1 MRVNEGKLATVM
13 ICNPRQ
19 IFGGLWSFS
28 SIVFYISLYLSPKSI
43 YQVFTHYLWICCLL
57 GHEKGSLCNNL
68 DFCESSDIGVT
79 ICGPRM
85 MVTEDILGAGVT
97 LHLLLFRVIYYY
109 HNALSLCRHGVFPFN
124 LVFVSMDTCIIYQTH
139 YCPCSYCSSCSR
151 SSNLY
156 ELIHRKEFYSGAGQ
170 FQGPGIIIRFEC
182 HHKFL

>member
-1 MRVNEGKLATVM
+1 MRVNEGKLASVM

-28 SIVFYISLYLSPKSI
+28 SIVFYISLIYHPKVHSAIPSI
-43 YQVFTHYLWICCLL
+43 FNYHQLWICCLL
-57 GHEKGSLCNNL
+57 GHKKGSLCNSL

-109 HNALSLCRHGVFPFN
+109 HNAPSLCRHGVFPFN
-124 LVFVSMDTCIIYQTH
+124 LVFVSMDTCIIYQALL
-139 YCPCSYCSSCSR
+139 SV
-151 SSNLY
+151 
-156 ELIHRKEFYSGAGQ
+156 
-170 FQGPGIIIRFEC
+170 
-182 HHKFL
+182 